1 MSSNLKASSLKV
13 QEFLAQHGQEFKVL
27 QLTASTRTSVEA
39 AEAIGCDVAQI
50 AKSLIFR
57 DKKSD
62 EPVLIIAS
70 GSNMVDTR
78 KVEKALGTKLSKP
91 DADYVRERI
100 GYVIGG
106 VPPVAHNTQV
116 RTVLD
121 PDLQVHDII
130 WAAAGTPNS
139 MFALKPDDLPTL
151 TQGEWVELAK

>member
-1 MSSNLKASSLKV
+1 MSEELKASSLKV
-13 QEFLAQHGQEFKVL
+13 QEFLSQHGQEFKVL

-39 AEAIGCDVAQI
+39 AEAIGCEVAQI

-57 DKKSD
+57 DKKTD

-106 VPPVAHNTQV
+106 VPPVAHKTQV

-121 PDLQVHDII
+121 PDLQAHELI

-139 MFALKPDDLPTL
+139 MFALKPQDLPQLTL
-151 TQGEWVELAK
+151 GEWVELAK